1 MTRLRVRAGL
11 TIRELP
17 DGDAVV
23 ARDDGAEAVIINAT
37 ASAVLEL
44 FGTESSSE
52 EEVAR
57 VFCESFPGE
66 DMTAIR
72 RDVHEIV
79 QRLMTSGILE
89 PCGSASSIV

>member
-1 MTRLRVRAGL
+1 MSRLRVRAGL

-44 FGTESSSE
+44 FGKESSE

-66 DMTAIR
+66 DVTAIR

-79 QRLMTSGILE
+79 QRLITSGILE
-89 PCGSASSIV
+89 PCGSASSTV

>member
-23 ARDDGAEAVIINAT
+23 ASDDGLDAVILNAT
-37 ASAVLEL
+37 ATAVLEL
-44 FGTESSSE
+44 FQAESTE

-57 VFCESFPGE
+57 VFHESFPTE
-66 DMTAIR
+66 STDAIA
-72 RDVHEIV
+72 RDVHAIV
-79 QRLMTSGILE
+79 QQLMTSGILE
-89 PCGSASSIV
+89 PCGNAPSTV